1 MKYTIYQFDSKV
13 FFEDGQYKSEDHADK
28 LFDITFYGKVSGND
42 LFMYRP
48 VADIEAND
56 LDEVFHIGNIG
67 PEEKIRRFDFAP
79 MRSISVGDII
89 CDEDGNYMVVGQSG
103 FHALPEVGEAA

>member
-1 MKYTIYQFDSKV
+1 MKYTIYQFDSKD
-13 FFEDGQYKSEDHADK
+13 FFEDGQYKSEAHADK
-28 LFDITFYGKVSGND
+28 LFDITFYGKVNGND

-67 PEEKIRRFDFAP
+67 PAEKIDAYDK
-79 MRSISVGDII
+79 MKSISVGDII
-89 CDEDGNYMVVGQSG
+89 CDENGNYMVVGQFG
-103 FHALPEVGEAA
+103 FHTLPEVGEAA

>member
-1 MKYTIYQFDSKV
+1 MKYTIYQFDSKD

-67 PEEKIRRFDFAP
+67 PAEKIDAYHR
-79 MRSISVGDII
+79 MKSISVGDII
-89 CDEDGNYMVVGQSG
+89 CDEDGNYMVVGQYG